1 MPARR
6 TTLLGIA
13 GAAACALAA
22 TGAAGHDTVARG
34 PVFTHPTRI
43 DNPFLPL
50 SSHSRCEARGRV
62 AGVVERT
69 VRTRLDRTEPFTV
82 AGQAVQ
88 AVIIEDRAF
97 EGGELV
103 ERTLDYYAQSDD
115 GTVWYLGEDVDHY
128 ENGRVVGHEGAWR
141 LGRETRTPGVAM
153 PPHPRVGSRWRFED
167 VPGVTTEH
175 DTVITGFERV
185 EVENGT
191 VYPDVLRVQEDLS
204 PEGLS
209 EYKWYARG
217 VGEIR
222 EMDWDLRGMVELVR
236 CS

>member
-1 MPARR
+1 M
-6 TTLLGIA
+6 
-13 GAAACALAA
+13 
-22 TGAAGHDTVARG
+22 
-34 PVFTHPTRI
+34 
-43 DNPFLPL
+43 
-50 SSHSRCEARGRV
+50 
-62 AGVVERT
+62 
-69 VRTRLDRTEPFTV
+69 EPFTV
-82 AGQAVQ
+82 ARQAVP

-97 EGGELV
+97 EGESWSSG
-103 ERTLDYYAQSDD
+103 RSTTTPRATTAPS
-115 GTVWYLGEDVDHY
+115 GTLGEDVDHY

-153 PPHPRVGSRWRFED
+153 PPHPHVGSRWRFED

-175 DTVITGFERV
+175 DTVITAFDRV

-236 CS
+236 CSR